1 MAVKKSQGVGT
12 VAQRR
17 QLLDIGGEAP
27 SRKRQ
32 CELLGLSRSST
43 YYKKRAPKDD
53 PVTERAIETLYE
65 EDATLG
71 RRRMPVMLKR
81 RYGIEIGAKKCQ
93 RLKKKLGLRT
103 LYPHRNT
110 SAPNPRAEKEP
121 YLLKNKEI
129 NEVDQVWTSDITY
142 IQIDRCN
149 YYLCVV
155 MDWDSRFVLG
165 WSMGRN
171 MDVSL
176 CLEALEMAQ
185 KSGCCP
191 QIFNTDQGSQYTS
204 KEWKEAMLAKGIKIS
219 MDGKGRWADNI
230 IMERFWRT
238 YKYEFFL
245 HREPK
250 NLDEAIEMT
259 SEWMEYYNRERP
271 HSSLK
276 NCSPLMYREN
286 HATPLPAN
294 FWRDFSA
301 PARLASLRSAPS
313 LRSGRHAYASKSRQK
328 WLDIR
333 GYRMI

>member
-1 MAVKKSQGVGT
+1 M
-12 VAQRR
+12 
-17 QLLDIGGEAP
+17 GGEAP

-32 CELLGLSRSST
+32 CELLGLARSST
-43 YYKKRAPKDD
+43 YYKKRAPKDE
-53 PVTERAIETLYE
+53 PATERAIEQLYE

-71 RRRMPVMLKR
+71 RRRMPVLLQR

-93 RLKKKLGLRT
+93 RIKKKLGLRT
-103 LYPHRNT
+103 LYPHRDT

-121 YLLKNKEI
+121 YLLKDEKI

-165 WSMGRN
+165 WSMGRH
-171 MDVSL
+171 MDVRL
-176 CLEALEMAQ
+176 CLDALDMAL
-185 KSGCCP
+185 KSGRSP
-191 QIFNTDQGSQYTS
+191 KIFNTDQGSQYTS
-204 KEWKEAMLAKGIKIS
+204 KDWKEAILEKGIKIS

-238 YKYEFFL
+238 YKHEFFL

-250 NLDEAIEMT
+250 SLEDAIEMT

-271 HSSLK
+271 HSALK
-276 NCSPLMYREN
+276 NCSL
-286 HATPLPAN
+286 
-294 FWRDFSA
+294 
-301 PARLASLRSAPS
+301 
-313 LRSGRHAYASKSRQK
+313 G
-328 WLDIR
+328 
-333 GYRMI
+333 

>member
-1 MAVKKSQGVGT
+1 
-12 VAQRR
+12 
-17 QLLDIGGEAP
+17 
-27 SRKRQ
+27 
-32 CELLGLSRSST
+32 
-43 YYKKRAPKDD
+43 
-53 PVTERAIETLYE
+53 
-65 EDATLG
+65 
-71 RRRMPVMLKR
+71 MPVMLQR

-121 YLLKNKEI
+121 YLLKNEEI
-129 NEVDQVWTSDITY
+129 KEVDQVWTSDITY
-142 IQIDRCN
+142 IQINRCN

-171 MDVSL
+171 MNVSL

-185 KSGCCP
+185 KSGYCP

-204 KEWKEAMLAKGIKIS
+204 KEWKEAMFAKGIKIS
-219 MDGKGRWADNI
+219 MDGKERWVDNI
-230 IMERFWRT
+230 VMERFWRT
-238 YKYEFFL
+238 YKHEFFL

-250 NLDEAIEMT
+250 SLDEAIEMT

-286 HATPLPAN
+286 HAIPLPAN

-301 PARLASLRSAPS
+301 SARLTSLRSAPS
-313 LRSGRHAYASKSRQK
+313 LRSGRHAYTSKSRQK

>member
-1 MAVKKSQGVGT
+1 M
-12 VAQRR
+12 
-17 QLLDIGGEAP
+17 GGEAP

-32 CELLGLSRSST
+32 CELLGLARSST
-43 YYKKRAPKDD
+43 YDKKRATQDE
-53 PVTERAIETLYE
+53 PVIERAIEQLYE

-71 RRRMPVMLKR
+71 RRRMPVLLQW

-93 RLKKKLGLRT
+93 RIKKKLGLRT
-103 LYPHRNT
+103 LYPHRDT

-121 YLLKNKEI
+121 YLLKNEKI
-129 NEVDQVWTSDITY
+129 NEVDQVWISDITY
-142 IQIDRCN
+142 IQIERCN

-185 KSGCCP
+185 KSACCP

-204 KEWKEAMLAKGIKIS
+204 KERKEAMLAKGIKIS

-230 IMERFWRT
+230 IMARFWRT

-271 HSSLK
+271 HLSLK

-301 PARLASLRSAPS
+301 PARLASLRS
-313 LRSGRHAYASKSRQK
+313 GRHAYATKSRQK